1 MDEAVH
7 GFVLIF
13 VCVCLFVFVLMFC
26 NEHYICNSTVLV
38 WKETRR
44 LKKFFSKKKRK
55 EKRQERKEGRRGD
68 GAGGGRKT
76 SENVMLLFGP
86 MLSPDVCV
94 HLLYKVMLS
103 QTVCVKCGGE
113 MHPQE
118 EGSRDKPSAWGEAA
132 LRTEDLLNSKNT
144 LFLFQV

>member
-1 MDEAVH
+1 
-7 GFVLIF
+7 
-13 VCVCLFVFVLMFC
+13 MFC
-26 NEHYICNSTVLV
+26 NEHYICNSVVLV
-38 WKETRR
+38 WKENRR

-55 EKRQERKEGRRGD
+55 EKRKERKEGRKAGRRGE

-76 SENVMLLFGP
+76 SEKLLLLFGP
-86 MLSPDVCV
+86 TLSPDVCV

-118 EGSRDKPSAWGEAA
+118 EESRDEPSAWGEAA